1 MSEYLQNLNQEQN
14 QAVLHTEGPVLVLA
28 GAGTG
33 KTKVLT
39 TRIIHI
45 ISSYLA
51 SPAQIL
57 AVTFTNKAAAEMRKR
72 IGESIGDQVNNL
84 WIGTFHSIAARILRR
99 HAEVVGLKS
108 DFTIIDQDDQTRLIK
123 QILGD
128 FNIDTKQYPAKNY
141 LGKISRAK
149 DLGKMESLQNDQDL
163 GLPKLKEVYEMY
175 QYRLKS
181 MNSADFGDLLG
192 YNIELFQKSPE
203 ILASYQDRFH
213 YTLVDE
219 YQDTN
224 NTQYQWLLM
233 LAKNQNICAVGD
245 DDQSIYS
252 WRGANI
258 ANILRFEKDFQNATV
273 IRLERN
279 YRSTHNILRAAD
291 SVILNNKERHGKTLW
306 TEKKEGEK
314 VKLVSYLDDRMEA
327 GNVIET
333 IRKYYSQRKYSKL
346 SEIAILVRAGHQ
358 TRLFE
363 EAFIRQSIPYKIIGG
378 MKFYERMEIKDAIC
392 YLRIISNFSDDLA
405 LSRIINVP
413 KRGVGDSTISAI
425 YEKTKV
431 NKICLYDAIKDS
443 LEKNE
448 LKGKAKDALATLVAQ
463 IARWKGYLENHSLS
477 ETAKLVLMES
487 GYLQMWQSEN
497 SLEAQGRVEN
507 IDEFV
512 SSLGDFSDITEFLEY
527 VSLVEAKEG
536 NTGQDSVSVM
546 TVHGAKGLEFDL
558 VFIVGLEDGIF
569 PSSRSVEERN
579 GLEEERRLLYVAIT
593 RAKKELIMSY
603 AKTRYTFG
611 DVVNAIPSRFVKELP
626 LDEID
631 DKSEKNAIYD
641 EDQQFFGYKNNF
653 SNSNKYTGNGGQ
665 KSFVNNNAYKN
676 YTGPTVVKTTKA
688 AENYDSNSK
697 KGGAFGQRVFHQKF
711 GYGKVVNI
719 DGLKLEIE
727 FEKTGKK
734 TVMKDFVTFA

>member
-1 MSEYLQNLNQEQN
+1 MSEYLNNLNKEQSE
-14 QAVLHTEGPVLVLA
+14 AVLTTEGPLLVLA

-51 SPAQIL
+51 SPHQIL

-72 IGESIGDQVNNL
+72 IGETIGEQVNNL

-108 DFTIIDQDDQTRLIK
+108 DFTIIDQDDQLRLLK
-123 QILGD
+123 QILAD
-128 FNIDTKQYPAKNY
+128 LSIDTKQYPAKNY

-149 DLGKMESLQNDQDL
+149 DLGKTSELNQDDL
-163 GLPKLKEVYEMY
+163 GLPKLKDVYQTY
-175 QYRLKS
+175 QFRLKS
-181 MNSADFGDLLG
+181 MNSADFGDLLA
-192 YNIELFQKSPE
+192 YNIEVFQKSPE
-203 ILASYQDRFH
+203 ILASYQQRFH
-213 YTLVDE
+213 YVLVDE

-224 NTQYQWLLM
+224 NTQYQWLLL
-233 LAKNQNICAVGD
+233 LATHQNICAVGD

-258 ANILRFEKDFQNATV
+258 ANILRFEKDFKNSKI
-273 IRLERN
+273 IRLEQN
-279 YRSTHNILRAAD
+279 YRSTAQILKAAD

-306 TEKKEGEK
+306 TEKKHGEK
-314 VKLVSYLDDRMEA
+314 VKLISYLDDRLEA

-333 IRKYYSQRKYSKL
+333 IRGYYQQRKYSKL

-363 EAFIRQSIPYKIIGG
+363 EAFIRMSIPYKIIGG

-413 KRGVGDSTISAI
+413 KRGVGDSTINAL
-425 YEKTKV
+425 YEKSKV
-431 NKICLYDAIKDS
+431 NKISLFASIKDA

-463 IARWKGYLENHSLS
+463 IERWKNYLENHSLS
-477 ETAKLVLMES
+477 ETAKLILMES

-497 SLEAQGRVEN
+497 SLEAQGRIEN

-512 SSLGDFSDITEFLEY
+512 NSLGDFSDITEFLEY

-536 NTGQDSVSVM
+536 NSAQDSVSVM

-569 PSSRSVEERN
+569 PSARSVEERN

-603 AKTRYTFG
+603 AKSRFTFG
-611 DVVNAIPSRFVKELP
+611 DIAPSIPSRFVKELP
-626 LDEID
+626 LNEID
-631 DKSEKNAIYD
+631 DKSEKNASFD
-641 EDQQFFGYKNNF
+641 QNQQFFKYQNFRNNQF
-653 SNSNKYTGNGGQ
+653 ANQN
-665 KSFVNNNAYKN
+665 
-676 YTGPTVVKTTKA
+676 VVKSAKQPEKT
-688 AENYDSNSK
+688 DSKSS
-697 KGGAFGQRVFHQKF
+697 FGQRVFHQKF